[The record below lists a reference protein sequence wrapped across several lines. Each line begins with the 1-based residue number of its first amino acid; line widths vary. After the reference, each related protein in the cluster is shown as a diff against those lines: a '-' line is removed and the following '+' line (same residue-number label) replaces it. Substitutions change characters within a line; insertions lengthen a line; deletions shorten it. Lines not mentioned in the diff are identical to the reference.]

1 MFTNVLMTLLIRV
14 GFWVFSKAAKG
25 VLQIAMAAVDEV
37 ESIDWS
43 DKFGNDKA
51 EAKRAEA
58 YERIK
63 ARLKEEGIVV
73 VGSVKDSARE
83 VSVSQVYNL
92 IEYCVSNIK
101 K

>member
-1 MFTNVLMTLLIRV
+1 MFTKILMTLLIRV
-14 GFWVFSKAAKG
+14 GFWVFGKAAKG
-25 VLQIAMAAVDEV
+25 ALQIAMAAVDEV

-43 DKFGNDKA
+43 DKFGTDKS

-58 YERIK
+58 FERVK
-63 ARLKEEGIVV
+63 ARLKAEGIAV
-73 VGSVKDSARE
+73 VGAVRDSARE